1 VDTKRTRGKK
11 KSMIKRFKEV
21 QETIVKVDGKYKL
34 VSKKGKNLG
43 TYDTKKDV
51 IDREK
56 QVQYFKH
63 MKESIIDI
71 PRRTYAPGVFDEA
84 DTSNP
89 KIKPSVKKLIDD
101 QLKDFEKE
109 YTILKVGLIGSI
121 LTKRYRNDADLDIN
135 VLFDVP
141 KEKQEEERV
150 RLSKQFLSVSNPDNI
165 QGKEI
170 PGTKHPINFYFLTS
184 KETYDDQEKKA
195 DAVFDIEN
203 NKFIKRPDEF
213 VFDPSL
219 YVKEFE
225 KKVQELD
232 VIKGELKRDI
242 IDYDELKELNPNDV
256 LELQDKINDKLEE
269 IENDIEDVIKVGD
282 TVDAERRAAFDT
294 DMSPDEIKQFGIK
307 NRLPKNV
314 VYKLLEKYHYL
325 TFYKKCKKI
334 LDDGIV
340 TDAEID
346 SLKEAITLDKV
357 KIKATAWFKSLVTK
371 IKMIA
376 TTQKR
381 YEYAAK
387 ILQDVIDRKK
397 RERAREGLPL
407 RHDIGYYASAVADT
421 FRDIDGKKLQIMVHE
436 EVELLDE
443 AKGKSIAFTFG
454 RFNPPTIGHEKL
466 INKVKSMPTDDYR
479 IYLSRSEDSKKNPL
493 SPRQKLDYMKQMFS
507 SHASKIEINS
517 SNMILDIA
525 TNLYNK
531 GYKEITMVA
540 GSDRVQEFEGILKK
554 YNGVKSR
561 HGLYNFDSIRVASAG
576 ERDPDAEG
584 AMGMSAS
591 KMRAAA
597 AKGDLETFKKGLPT
611 GYRNADD
618 LFKDVR
624 KGMRLA
630 ASFGGMSAVGTG
642 ARPIASMEE
651 FEQNQIRDLYIREII
666 FNIGDKIDYIKEN
679 LQGKVVRRGTNY
691 VVLEDNNNNLHKAWI
706 WDCIPIPADREVEV
720 REYNLDIDYG
730 FRAVTKE
737 DLDRLPQDKDIK
749 SKDGT
754 QPKKYYKQL
763 SKDVKSKRADHFK
776 SQDTTKPGYKPA
788 PGDKEAKTKP
798 SIHTQKYKKM
808 FGEFRKEL
816 QDACWTGYKQV
827 GLKMKNGKQVPNCV
841 PEAYDIGHDY
851 AEARAKQ
858 AVSQGKVQKLV
869 TAHGLKFNGKVYK
882 EIDMELKGIDNNT
895 KMVTFNIIH
904 PKEIFGNEVKL
915 AFKVLSRGP
924 FMATD
929 TSKKMEAYDIGHDYA
944 EYTNKITPGQAKY
957 DLKFQGGDYKPS
969 DPKKNLKQVVTT
981 PVIKDVQNIKKE
993 DIEKWSLSDETIDK
1007 YKKRYAEEWRSRLD
1021 EVVTRMMEKI

>member
-597 AKGDLETFKKGLPT
+597 AKGDLETFKKGLPK
-611 GYRNADD
+611 GADAD
-618 LFKDVR
+618 KIMKDVR

-630 ASFGGMSAVGTG
+630 ADYGGLMHVSG
-642 ARPIASMEE
+642 AKPIASMEE

-737 DLDRLPQDKDIK
+737 DLDRLPQDKDVK